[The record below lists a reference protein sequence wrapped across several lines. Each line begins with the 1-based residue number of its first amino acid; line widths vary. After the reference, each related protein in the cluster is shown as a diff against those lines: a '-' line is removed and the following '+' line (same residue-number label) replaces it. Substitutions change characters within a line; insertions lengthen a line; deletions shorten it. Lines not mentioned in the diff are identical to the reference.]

1 MPVTEV
7 EVAEA
12 VEAAPA
18 VSPEAEVVEV
28 ALEADPQLWRPV
40 FASC

>member
-1 MPVTEV
+1 
-7 EVAEA
+7 VAEA

-18 VSPEAEVVEV
+18 VSPEAGVVEVVEV
-28 ALEADPQLWRPV
+28 ALEAELQLWRPV